1 MICDT
6 STSSSPTSIQA
17 CLNASSLQQTC
28 CGNSFLGLCLGLGL
42 DLCLDVGQGFG
53 RKAF

>member
-1 MICDT
+1 MICNT

-17 CLNASSLQQTC
+17 CLNASSLQQKS
-28 CGNSFLGLCLGLGL
+28 CGNSFLVLFLDSGLGL
-42 DLCLDVGQGFG
+42 GQGFG

>member
-1 MICDT
+1 MICNT

-17 CLNASSLQQTC
+17 CLNASSLQLIG
-28 CGNSFLGLCLGLGL
+28 CGNSFLVLCLDLGLGL
-42 DLCLDVGQGFG
+42 GQGFG